1 LLAPLVYKETLY
13 KETAIECNN
22 EETYY
27 SLHKN
32 GERAIKNSFF
42 FVWSSRNKKR
52 TVFVD
57 SSLAIIFT
65 AGEKITFK
73 LIYIR
78 IKGGAKL

>member
-1 LLAPLVYKETLY
+1 MFSLLAPLVYKETLCR
-13 KETAIECNN
+13 ETAIECNN

-32 GERAIKNSFF
+32 GERAIKNSF
-42 FVWSSRNKKR
+42 WSFRNKKR
-52 TVFVD
+52 TVFCD

-73 LIYIR
+73 LIYIH
-78 IKGGAKL
+78 IKGEAKL